1 MIHVS
6 VSELRQNLPAFLE
19 RVRKGEEV
27 QVTRRG
33 EVIARITPAVDA
45 REESRR
51 ALELLRSRARVG
63 DVESPISV
71 GWEAGDDP

>member
-6 VSELRQNLPAFLE
+6 VSELRQKLPAFLE

-33 EVIARITPAVDA
+33 KVIARITQAIDA
-45 REESRR
+45 RGVSRR
-51 ALELLRSRARVG
+51 ALEILRSRARVG
-63 DVESPISV
+63 DVESPIDI
-71 GWEAGDDP
+71 GWEAGDDT